1 MTAWRNAIRHEKQ
14 KLGSFMTVCR
24 IRFVDLLRR
33 RGFAAALL
41 VCLAGLSLADAQ
53 AMQRFDLRIDAGD
66 VAAALKGLA
75 KQTGMQILILSHDA
89 SGKQSPA
96 ITGSLTT
103 EEALEKI
110 LSGTGLVYDKVDDRT
125 ITVRPV
131 SERAPVRGNSS
142 PAGSDRGAEHT
153 SSTGFFERFRLAQ
166 ASAVESDVRGS
177 GNDASTAAN
186 EPRSPDGLDNV
197 VVVGSRL
204 TQQKEQPVR
213 VRVIDRKEIER
224 TGATTVTQALNN
236 LNEVS
241 TQSTTSPMQS
251 SRGNGSVKLR
261 GLPGGLTLVLLN
273 GRRMAASAFPSD
285 GNTVNL
291 NTLPLSAVERIEV
304 LPTGSS
310 AVFGGDAMAGV
321 VNIVLKREFDG
332 IEANGRYAGANGYDE
347 RSGNMGFGWSNDRA
361 AFSVIGSYQEN
372 SRLHSSDRAIT
383 ENTDYSGIGG
393 HVYSAPY
400 ARLANVYSVDG
411 SNLPGLNSSFA
422 AAPAG
427 TNGVGLTTADF
438 GAGEQNLNY
447 RDNSAG
453 VQRPRTR
460 QVSALGYGSFDLTP
474 TTQLFTEVLFSRYAS
489 REEDYAYYVAGQ
501 YGGATVG
508 ANNPYN
514 PFGVDVALNYLFD
527 GTGVWCYCLK
537 EDYQRALV
545 GSRGSIGRWKWELA
559 ATGTRADDSTDEGP
573 FTLDEA
579 LTRLNVALADPN
591 PATALNPFA
600 DRTWT
605 LDEIA
610 PYVKTIK
617 SDLRSQLLSVDGF
630 IRGPLYSLPS
640 GDIEAV
646 IGGQVDRTKLDYA
659 YFKTFFN
666 ADRHTNSVFAE
677 VRVPIVGPAAQGS
690 GARVAISGAVRRDDY
705 SDFGSRT
712 SPQFG
717 LEVRPAQWLFL
728 RGAYSSAY
736 KPPTLYQL
744 DAPTNSYSGISIS
757 DPLRGGEVY
766 AITLLQG
773 GNPNLKPLTGHSKTA
788 GFVVT
793 PTFAPS
799 FEFSATYW
807 SADIDNYASLLNFDS
822 MLENGDLFQNEIQR
836 AAPTPADIAAGQPG
850 RVLQLLSS
858 TVNFGTIKAAGI
870 DYLARWRL
878 PTDFGEFAPSLSATN
893 TLKYDAALVPAAPV
907 QDRLGKANTSGYAPE
922 WKAVANLQWTLR
934 SLQAS
939 VTGRYVGQYNDYAP
953 STRKLGNF
961 WLTDV
966 NVRYALGDLFG
977 NRTSMLSGT
986 SVSLGMVNAFNKLP
1000 VYSYYFGTIGFD
1012 PSQYDIV
1019 GRLAYIQLSAKF

>member
-14 KLGSFMTVCR
+14 KLGSFMTLCR
-24 IRFVDLLRR
+24 IRFVSLLRR

-53 AMQRFDLRIDAGD
+53 AMQRFNLSIDAGD

-96 ITGSLTT
+96 IAGSLTT

-131 SERAPVRGNSS
+131 SERAPARGNGN
-142 PAGSDRGAEHT
+142 AGASDRAPEHT
-153 SSTGFFERFRLAQ
+153 SSAGFFERFRLAQ
-166 ASAVESDVRGS
+166 VDEVGHDVSTAGGAASASSD
-177 GNDASTAAN
+177 

-332 IEANGRYAGANGYDE
+332 VEANARYAGANDYDE
-347 RSGNMGFGWSNDRA
+347 RSGNLGFGWSNERA

-372 SRLHSSDRAIT
+372 SRLHSSQREIT
-383 ENTDYSGIGG
+383 ENTDYSAIGG

-400 ARLANVYSVDG
+400 AQLANVYSLTG
-411 SNLPGLNSSFA
+411 ANLPGLTSGA
-422 AAPAG
+422 AGAPAG
-427 TNGVGLTTADF
+427 TNGIGLTPADF
-438 GAGEQNLNY
+438 SDGVENQNY

-460 QVSALGYGSFDLTP
+460 QVSALGYGSFEITSN
-474 TTQLFTEVLFSRYAS
+474 TQVFTELLFSRYAS
-489 REEDYAYYVAGQ
+489 REEDYGYYVAGQ
-501 YGGATVG
+501 YGNVVVG

-514 PFGVDVALNYLFD
+514 PFGVDVGLNYLFD
-527 GTGVWCYCLK
+527 GAGVWCYCLK

-545 GSRGSIGRWKWELA
+545 GSRGSIGSWKWEVA
-559 ATGTRADDSTDEGP
+559 ATGTRADDTTNEGP
-573 FTLDEA
+573 YFLDDA
-579 LTRLNVALADPN
+579 LARLNTALADPN

-600 DRTWT
+600 DRQWT
-605 LDEIA
+605 FDEISS
-610 PYVKTIK
+610 YVKNLK

-630 IRGPLYSLPS
+630 VRGPVYSLPG
-640 GDIEAV
+640 GDVEAV
-646 IGGQVDRTKLDYA
+646 IGAQSDRTKLDYA

-666 ADRHTNSVFAE
+666 ADRRTNSVFAE
-677 VRVPIVGPAAQGS
+677 VRVPIVGPASQGS
-690 GARVAISGAVRRDDY
+690 GARVALSGAVRRDDY
-705 SDFGSRT
+705 SDFGART

-717 LEVRPAQWLFL
+717 LELRPTQWLFM
-728 RGAYSSAY
+728 RAAYGSAY

-744 DAPTNSYSGISIS
+744 DAPTNSYTGISIT
-757 DPLRGGEVY
+757 DPKRGGEVY
-766 AITLLQG
+766 GTTILQG
-773 GNPNLKPLTGHSKTA
+773 GNPDLEPLTGHSKTA
-788 GFVVT
+788 GFVLT

-799 FEFSATYW
+799 LELSATYW
-807 SADIDNYASLLNFDS
+807 SADISNYASLIS
-822 MLENGDLFQNEIQR
+822 YTTMLDNEDMFANEIQR
-836 AAPTPADIAAGQPG
+836 AAPTAADIAAGYSG
-850 RVLQLLSS
+850 RVLQLLNS
-858 TVNFGTIKAAGI
+858 TVNFGTIRAAGI

-878 PTDFGEFAPSLSATN
+878 PTAYGEFLPSLSATN
-893 TLKYDAALVPAAPV
+893 TTKYDAALIPAAPV

-922 WKAVANLQWTLR
+922 WKATANLQWTLG
-934 SLQAS
+934 SVQAS

-961 WLTDV
+961 WLTDL
-966 NVRYALGDLFG
+966 NARYALGDALA
-977 NRTSMLSGT
+977 NRSGLLSGT
-986 SVSLGMVNAFNKLP
+986 AVSVGVMNLFNKLP
-1000 VYSYYFGTIGFD
+1000 VYSYYFGTVGFD

-1019 GRLAYIQLSAKF
+1019 GRLAYIQLTAKF